1 MLFAVTATIAAL
13 GPVSPADASWNH
25 PLPKDW
31 YEGLA
36 RCETGLNVKHRTRTY
51 VTAFGM
57 TRHAFNL
64 YADTHPSRAHT
75 LTFAQQARVVD
86 RLAWFG
92 HTENGRKQWP
102 VGPWGWG
109 CLKNSPKL
117 RMVLCRSTH
126 PKVQKWKRG
135 C

>member
-13 GPVSPADASWNH
+13 GPVSPADATWNH

-31 YEGLA
+31 YEALA
-36 RCETGLNVKHRTRTY
+36 RCETGLNVKHRTRTF

-57 TRHAFNL
+57 TRHAFSL

-102 VGPWGWG
+102 VGPWGWS
-109 CLKNSPKL
+109 CLKNTPKL

-126 PKVQKWKRG
+126 PRVQKWKRG